1 MSYTQS
7 VLVRWDTQSDSDLAG
22 WKVYQGT
29 QSRIYDSSK
38 TVDAGMT
45 ASTGAPYASIPGIG
59 NNILTYVAVTAY
71 DLTGNESTFS
81 AEVTVQRA
89 VPLLSVLRRVA

>member
-7 VLVRWDTQSDSDLAG
+7 VLLRWDTQSESDLAG
-22 WKVYQGT
+22 WKIYQGT
-29 QSRIYDSSK
+29 VSHIYDGSL

-45 ASTGAPYASIPGIG
+45 LSTDFPSSTVPGVG
-59 NNILTYVAVTAY
+59 NNILTYIAATAY

-89 VPLLSVLRRVA
+89 VPLLSVLREVK

>member
-7 VLVRWDTQSDSDLAG
+7 VLVRWATQSESDLAG

-29 QSRIYDSSK
+29 ASRIYDGSK

-45 ASTGAPYASIPGIG
+45 LSTDFPASSIPGVG

-71 DLTGNESTFS
+71 DQTGNESTFS
-81 AEVTVQRA
+81 AEVTVTRA
-89 VPLLSVLRRVA
+89 VPLLSVLRQVK

>member
-7 VLVRWDTQSDSDLAG
+7 VLVRWDTQAESDLAG

-29 QSRIYDSSK
+29 TTRVYDGSK

-45 ASTGAPYASIPGIG
+45 LTTSDPAANIPGVG

-71 DLTGNESTFS
+71 DALGNESTFS
-81 AEVTVQRA
+81 AEVTVTRV
-89 VPLLSVLRRVA
+89 VPLLSVLRQVK

>member
-7 VLVRWDTQSDSDLAG
+7 VLVRWDTQAESDLAG

-29 QSRIYDSSK
+29 QSRIYDGSK

-45 ASTGAPYASIPGIG
+45 ASTGAPYASIPGVG
-59 NNILTYVAVTAY
+59 NNVLTYVAVTAY

-81 AEVTVQRA
+81 AEETVQRA

>member
-7 VLVRWDTQSDSDLAG
+7 VLVRWDTQSESDLAG

-29 QSRIYDSSK
+29 ASHIYNGSL

-45 ASTGAPYASIPGIG
+45 ASTGAPYASVPGVG
-59 NNILTYVAVTAY
+59 NNVLTYVAVTAY
-71 DLTGNESTFS
+71 DATGNESTFS
-81 AEVTVQRA
+81 AEVTITRA
-89 VPLLSVLRRVA
+89 VPLLSVLRQLK

>member
-7 VLVRWDTQSDSDLAG
+7 VLARWDTQAESDLAG
-22 WKVYQGT
+22 WKIYQGT
-29 QSRIYDSSK
+29 ASRIYDGSK

>member
-7 VLVRWDTQSDSDLAG
+7 VLVGWDTQAESDLAG

-29 QSRIYDSSK
+29 QSRVYDGSL

-45 ASTGAPYASIPGIG
+45 LSTSAPAASIPGVG

-81 AEVTVQRA
+81 AEVTVTRA
-89 VPLLSVLRRVA
+89 VPLLSVLRQVK

>member
-7 VLVRWDTQSDSDLAG
+7 VLVRWDTQGESDLAG

-29 QSRIYDSSK
+29 VSKFYDPTK
-38 TVDAGMT
+38 TVDVGMT

>member
-7 VLVRWDTQSDSDLAG
+7 VLVRWATQSESDLAG

-29 QSRIYDSSK
+29 ASRIYDGSK

-45 ASTGAPYASIPGIG
+45 LSTSAPDASIPGVG
-59 NNILTYVAVTAY
+59 NNILTYIAATAY

-89 VPLLSVLRRVA
+89 VPLLSVLREVK